1 MSASAPR
8 REWLAVCQHRRQG
21 ERGWQYVSIGV
32 KARVAGNVS
41 IRDKIGCLEGKQIG
55 GTGMQFISFAVIF
68 KRIKAIKFMMRDKNV
83 SFWKKALIVFGI
95 IYLVLPVDLIP
106 PIIPV
111 FGFLDDLILWL
122 FILDYL
128 KDELDKY
135 WAQEDPAER
144 VKQTKKK
151 YRGKNIV
158 DGVEY
163 EVWVD
168 GERPDD
174 PGRTDDQTDDGS
186 KESEDSG
193 KEKDAGS
200 KDSEDGGQ

>member
-1 MSASAPR
+1 
-8 REWLAVCQHRRQG
+8 
-21 ERGWQYVSIGV
+21 
-32 KARVAGNVS
+32 
-41 IRDKIGCLEGKQIG
+41 
-55 GTGMQFISFAVIF
+55 MQFISFAVIF

-83 SFWKKALIVFGI
+83 SFFKKALVVFGI
-95 IYLVLPVDLIP
+95 IYLVLPIDLIP

-163 EVWVD
+163 EVWED
-168 GERPDD
+168 GEQPDD
-174 PGRTDDQTDDGS
+174 PGRTDDETADGG
-186 KESEDSG
+186 KESEDAG
-193 KEKDAGS
+193 KDRETGG
-200 KDSEDGGQ
+200 KDS